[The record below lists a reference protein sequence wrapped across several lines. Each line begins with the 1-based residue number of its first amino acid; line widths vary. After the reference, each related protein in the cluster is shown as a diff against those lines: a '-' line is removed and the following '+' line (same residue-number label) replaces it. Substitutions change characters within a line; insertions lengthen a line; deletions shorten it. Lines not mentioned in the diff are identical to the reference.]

1 MADFTEHLVLRVH
14 PCCWILDIL
23 LFTSYLTELLAFQ
36 LCFKSEL
43 SRSLLKIL
51 INFVSFTDLT
61 AALFFCSNFPLYR
74 KELLKLMKKNR
85 HLLNVDEYLFRSW
98 FSLLPLSN
106 LASYMEDLIDY
117 LSQSPPRVLDC
128 LLGTWYQLEGLKEI
142 SNRNLQV
149 CCLEL
154 VLESLLN
161 KSRSKTNL
169 SEFVILLFWKP
180 DLVKHLDLRELG
192 RVNIS

>member
-1 MADFTEHLVLRVH
+1 M
-14 PCCWILDIL
+14 
-23 LFTSYLTELLAFQ
+23 Y
-36 LCFKSEL
+36 
-43 SRSLLKIL
+43 
-51 INFVSFTDLT
+51 LT

-85 HLLNVDEYLFRSW
+85 HLLNVDEYLFRSR

-161 KSRSKTNL
+161 KSRSRTNQ
-169 SEFVILLFWKP
+169 SEVVILIF
-180 DLVKHLDLRELG
+180 
-192 RVNIS
+192 